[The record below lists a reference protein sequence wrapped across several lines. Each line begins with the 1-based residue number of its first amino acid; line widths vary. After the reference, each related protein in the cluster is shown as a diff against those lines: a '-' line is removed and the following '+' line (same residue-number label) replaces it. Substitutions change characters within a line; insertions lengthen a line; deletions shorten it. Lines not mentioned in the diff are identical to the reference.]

1 MNMQFT
7 NSIRRNVAYLK
18 KTLISTKNTPK
29 KSSKP
34 QVFIDSLSKIDPLLQ
49 KHKPPVIK
57 HKFSPYWL
65 TFHGDEL

>member
-49 KHKPPVIK
+49 KHKP
-57 HKFSPYWL
+57 L
-65 TFHGDEL
+65 